1 MEKLKIFLSHLTVES
16 KLADTLKRH
25 LSRDFIGLVEVFV
38 SSDRTSIPVGS
49 KWLSEVTTALSKA
62 SIHIVLCS
70 SESVNRPWI
79 NFEAGAAQIKGIPI
93 IPVCHSGL
101 GPAQLPVPLSES
113 EGIDASS
120 AEGIRKLY
128 DSVSGMLGSEVPN
141 VNFQT
146 YAEEVAAFEREYR
159 TQRTDVMRISGQQQS
174 TDVIRNPRVLCVSSQ
189 QFLKLGFEN
198 QLEIVLKAFPAEI
211 KHEKVFTSKHLR
223 ELLGKGQFDIVHVAA
238 FVCPRTGDLYFSD
251 VDPNTGESIGADV
264 DTVSADAFATLLEM
278 AKTRLVVITSCE
290 SLVLGATLVGVT
302 NVVAAK
308 DMVSAKMMAAWVEGF
323 YSILTTRPLSQAFD
337 YALKASR
344 APMRFYGRQSRSE
357 DVMFTVGPEKISV
370 A

>member
-70 SESVNRPWI
+70 GESVSRPWI

-174 TDVIRNPRVLCVSSQ
+174 TDIIRNPRVLCVSSQ

-211 KHEKVFTSKHLR
+211 KHEKVFTSKDLR
-223 ELLGKGQFDIVHVAA
+223 ELLGKGQFDIVHSEIAK
-238 FVCPRTGDLYFSD
+238 YFLFL
-251 VDPNTGESIGADV
+251 NY
-264 DTVSADAFATLLEM
+264 AT
-278 AKTRLVVITSCE
+278 
-290 SLVLGATLVGVT
+290 
-302 NVVAAK
+302 
-308 DMVSAKMMAAWVEGF
+308 
-323 YSILTTRPLSQAFD
+323 
-337 YALKASR
+337 
-344 APMRFYGRQSRSE
+344 
-357 DVMFTVGPEKISV
+357 
-370 A
+370 